1 MGGPLCR
8 NPPRAGLQ
16 RPYGGRMQDAEM
28 VEAILAGRE
37 AGMAAAYDQYA
48 PGLYGYCRS
57 LLGEPADAADV
68 VQDTFI
74 VAAGRLGGL
83 RDPSRLRPWLYAV
96 ARNECR
102 RRLRARASSVSLDAA
117 AELTDDTI
125 DLSAEAEKA
134 ELRALVSSALA
145 GLNPGDR
152 EIIELNLRQDLAGR
166 DLADALG
173 VRPNQAHAL
182 ASRARSQFET
192 SLGALLVARTGRES
206 CADLAVILAGWDGQ
220 LNVLLRKRIN
230 RHIDRCPQCRARKQR
245 ELNPAMLLGMLPVAL
260 LPTSLRD
267 QLLGLISDFSPG
279 PSVYRANVIHR
290 AGPFGQSGFPSPLDP
305 PHVGHGP
312 VVHAATVGAG
322 AAAVAVI
329 AAGILYATHGKPHA
343 PHPPGPVAIG
353 PSSAPGLTPSAPAG
367 TPGPRHSAGA
377 GAPPGHRTLPLGRG
391 VAASAPVAV
400 SASGPAPGQSPPP
413 VSQSPAPP
421 APSSPGPGAGTLV
434 SSTTTVTLRLGVTGS
449 FTLTAQGGPVSGIQ
463 VQNPD
468 PLDLTISLS
477 VRSLSAGASTTVH
490 VTMVNLLST
499 SKTLIVN
506 PGGLT
511 ITVRASGLLG

>member
-1 MGGPLCR
+1 M
-8 NPPRAGLQ
+8 
-16 RPYGGRMQDAEM
+16 
-28 VEAILAGRE
+28 
-37 AGMAAAYDQYA
+37 
-48 PGLYGYCRS
+48 
-57 LLGEPADAADV
+57 
-68 VQDTFI
+68 
-74 VAAGRLGGL
+74 
-83 RDPSRLRPWLYAV
+83 

-102 RRLRARASSVSLDAA
+102 RRLRARAPSVSLDEA

-152 EIIELNLRQDLAGR
+152 EIIELNLRRDLAGR

-206 CADLAVILAGWDGQ
+206 CADLAAILAGWDGQ

-230 RHIDRCPQCRARKQR
+230 RHIERCPQCRARKQR
-245 ELNPAMLLGMLPVAL
+245 ELSPAMLLGMLPVAL

-279 PSVYRANVIHR
+279 PSVYRASVIHR
-290 AGPFGQSGFPSPLDP
+290 AGPFGQSGFPRPLDP
-305 PHVGHGP
+305 PHVAHGP

-353 PSSAPGLTPSAPAG
+353 AVQRARLDAISPARDGCSQAFRRRRCPAG
-367 TPGPRHSAGA
+367 AWHPPSWPWGGGNRAG
-377 GAPPGHRTLPLGRG
+377 
-391 VAASAPVAV
+391 S
-400 SASGPAPGQSPPP
+400 
-413 VSQSPAPP
+413 
-421 APSSPGPGAGTLV
+421 
-434 SSTTTVTLRLGVTGS
+434 RLGVRAGARSVTAAGQPVAGAARAIVAGPGGGHPGLVNHDRDSAAGRDRFVHADRARRARLRDPGPEPGPARPDHQPGRPLAVGGGEYHRPRDDGEPAVDVQDADRKSRWADDHRQSLRAARLTGS
-449 FTLTAQGGPVSGIQ
+449 AHP
-463 VQNPD
+463 
-468 PLDLTISLS
+468 
-477 VRSLSAGASTTVH
+477 
-490 VTMVNLLST
+490 
-499 SKTLIVN
+499 
-506 PGGLT
+506 
-511 ITVRASGLLG
+511 